1 MIKSIILM
9 LAAILLVGCSELKEG
24 DALNIFHDN
33 NRYVTCY
40 VYKSGYAG
48 GISCIPDDQLPDP
61 ESCVPGTKNKSE
73 NSEFPDSCVSF
84 KNKYTDFY

>member
-1 MIKSIILM
+1 MIKYIIL
-9 LAAILLVGCSELKEG
+9 AITFLFLTGCSELKEG
-24 DALNIFHDN
+24 NELNIFHDN

-61 ESCVPGTKNKSE
+61 ESCVPGTKTNS
-73 NSEFPDSCVSF
+73 NDSEFPGSCVTF